1 MILIFTNEKPFQYI
15 LLYGLDFCFS
25 ILQVQSG
32 YCFYSSILCEPFS
45 DTWEITHFINLE
57 SAFHEQ
63 NYVPGRFRFMGDLGI
78 CLEYCFWSQ

>member
-1 MILIFTNEKPFQYI
+1 MILNFTDEKPFKYI

-32 YCFYSSILCEPFS
+32 YCYFSILCEPFS

-57 SAFHEQ
+57 SVSH
-63 NYVPGRFRFMGDLGI
+63 
-78 CLEYCFWSQ
+78 